1 MKCIVCNNELHN
13 NKCANC
19 GFIIEKENNNIFKK
33 IFTKNISKESF
44 SVELENVINFFKWK
58 LEIFSKDEYINR
70 RSIIEYYNKE
80 KDNFTFFNK
89 MKKSKDLNSYC
100 KKYNF
105 SVENIEMYIYE
116 YENLFTILKER
127 NNEFVRNKIIQ
138 EEKYFDT
145 ILKDCDNKIMLDEEQ
160 RIAIVTDEDYNIV
173 IAGAGAGKTTTVAAK
188 VKYLV
193 DKVGIAPE
201 DILLISFT
209 NKAVKELKERI
220 NDQLGIPCPIATFHS
235 AGRAIILKDTDS
247 ANTQIER
254 ENYYII
260 NKYLT
265 NKVLED
271 KELLAKI
278 VMLYGYYL
286 DLPDEMLDKL
296 TKEEFF
302 DYKERKDYTTLKS
315 NLQEVNQTVINA
327 RTKEQKTIKNEVL
340 RSNEE
345 VQIANFLYLHNLDY
359 EYEKPYKFKI
369 PNSKKIYT
377 PDFYITQGDK
387 IFYLEHFGVS
397 ESLQNNRYTKEELE
411 EYIINMKYKIAHHQM
426 FGTNLIKT
434 YSKYNDGRT
443 LLEHL
448 EEELVKAGFVLTKR
462 PDEEVYDKILRLDQE
477 KYIIRFSM
485 LASRFI
491 HLFKTKDYHQEDF
504 LRFKTSTKNPR
515 SLLFFDVLESVYLYY
530 QNYLKERHAVDFE
543 DMINESAR
551 LLREAKQVQ
560 KQINFKYVIVDEY
573 QDISRQRFNLVKEI
587 NNVCNAKICVV
598 GDDWQSIYAFSGSEL
613 KLFTDYEKEFGYA
626 EVLKITKT
634 YRNSQELIDI
644 AGNFIQKNKSQIT
657 KQLKSNK
664 TIRKPVVVFTYS
676 DDTKKNEKQGLKGID
691 YEKAK
696 LLEEVLEKLIQV
708 DGKKQ
713 NILLIGRYNFDGD
726 HLCRTGLFYLKDKT
740 NQVVSVKYPFLNLT
754 FLTAH
759 SSKGLTFDN
768 VIIINAV
775 NAKFGFPS
783 QIEDDPVLM
792 HVINNDKSYE
802 FAEERRLFYVALTRT
817 KNRVFILAPINRPSK
832 FVLELINDY
841 EEITVHGEISKEEKD
856 IHKDRKKCPKCGY
869 PLQLKE
875 NKAYGLKLYICT
887 NEPELCDFITND
899 MRAPGNIY
907 LCDKCDGYMI
917 VKRNKNFSHYFMGCT
932 NYKHDGKGCNH
943 IEQIEDFK
951 KDNN

>member
-1 MKCIVCNNELHN
+1 MKCIICNKEIQE
-13 NKCANC
+13 NKCTHCN
-19 GFIIEKENNNIFKK
+19 FINGQTTNIFKK
-33 IFTKNISKESF
+33 LFSKKSDGN
-44 SVELENVINFFKWK
+44 SYSSELNKVIEFLKWK
-58 LEIFSKDEYINR
+58 ENIFSKDQYLNV
-70 RSIIEYYNKE
+70 RSVIGVYKNE
-80 KDNFTFFNK
+80 KDNYSFFEK
-89 MKKSKDLNSYC
+89 MNQSKDLKNYC

-105 SVENIEMYIYE
+105 HVENVELYLSLYKD
-116 YENLFTILKER
+116 FFKVLKKR
-127 NNEFVRNKIIQ
+127 NNSFVQ
-138 EEKYFDT
+138 EKLICEKEYFDN
-145 ILKDCDNKIMLDEEQ
+145 ILSACDKNIMLDEEQ
-160 RIAIVTDEDYNIV
+160 RKAIVTDEDYNIV
-173 IAGAGAGKTTTVAAK
+173 IAGAGAGKTTTVAGK

-193 DKVGIAPE
+193 DKLNIDPK

-220 NDQLGIPCPIATFHS
+220 NDQLGIPCPISTFHS

-247 ANTQIER
+247 STSQIQKN
-254 ENYYII
+254 NYYII
-260 NKYLT
+260 NSYLT
-265 NKVLED
+265 NMILEN

-286 DLPDEMLDKL
+286 DLPDDMLSNL
-296 TKEEFF
+296 SKEEFF
-302 DYKERKDYTTLKS
+302 DYKERRDYTSLKS
-315 NLQEVNQTVINA
+315 NLQEVNEKIINS

-345 VQIANFLYLHNLDY
+345 VQIANFLYLHSIDY
-359 EYEKPYKFKI
+359 EYEKPYKYKI

-387 IFYLEHFGVS
+387 VFYLEHFGIT
-397 ESLQNNRYTKEELE
+397 ESLENDRYSKEELDS
-411 EYIINMKYKIAHHQM
+411 YIINMKYKIAHHSM

-434 YSKYNDGRT
+434 YSRYNDGRS

-448 EEELVKAGFVLTKR
+448 EEELINAGFVLTKR
-462 PDEEVYDKILRLDQE
+462 KDEEVYDKIVRLDKE
-477 KYIIRFSM
+477 KYITRFSM

-491 HLFKTKDYHQEDF
+491 SLFKTRDYHQEDF
-504 LRFKTSTKNPR
+504 LKFKSSTKNPR
-515 SLLFFDVLESVYLYY
+515 TLLFFDVLENVYLYY
-530 QNYLKERHAVDFE
+530 QSYLKEHNSVDFE

-551 LLREAKQVQ
+551 LLREAQSVK

-587 NNVCNAKICVV
+587 NKVCNAKICVV

-613 KLFTDYEKEFGYA
+613 KLFTDYKKEFGYA

-644 AGNFIQKNKSQIT
+644 AGNFIQKNNAQIT

-664 TIRKPVVVFTYS
+664 TIKKPVIVFTYS

-696 LLEEVLEKLIQV
+696 LLENVLEKLIKV
-708 DGKKQ
+708 DGKDQ

-726 HLCRTGLFYLKDKT
+726 HLCKTGLFH
-740 NQVVSVKYPFLNLT
+740 SVENSNKIISNKYPFLNIT

-768 VIIINAV
+768 VIIINAI
-775 NAKFGFPS
+775 NSRLGFPS

-792 HVINNDKSYE
+792 YVINNDKSYE

-817 KNRVFILAPINRPSK
+817 KNRVFILAPENRPSK
-832 FVLELINDY
+832 FVLELLNDY
-841 EEITVHGEISKEEKD
+841 EEIVLHGEISKDYKD
-856 IHKDRKKCPKCGY
+856 ISKNRKVCPICGY
-869 PLQLKE
+869 PLQLKL
-875 NKAYGLKLYICT
+875 NKTYGLKLYICT
-887 NEPELCDFITND
+887 NEPEICDFMTND
-899 MRAPGNIY
+899 MRAPANIY
-907 LCDKCDGYMI
+907 CCDKCDGYMI
-917 VKRNKNFSHYFMGCT
+917 VKESKKTKQFFMGCT
-932 NYKHDGKGCNH
+932 NYRDDGKGCNH
-943 IEQIEDFK
+943 IEQIQ
-951 KDNN
+951 DN